1 MGSPG
6 PQGEGTRF
14 RCSASR
20 TVCPGPAPHPLPAA
34 DLPHGLQTCS
44 QGSGGHLLL
53 KGAADGVCLM
63 CSVHRDVSL
72 LALYR
77 LHFPALQGLTTMC
90 QSAKPAP
97 GIFNH
102 LLSNYNTQCL

>member
-6 PQGEGTRF
+6 PQGERTRF

-34 DLPHGLQTCS
+34 DLTHGLQTCS
-44 QGSGGHLLL
+44 RGSGGHLLL
-53 KGAADGVCLM
+53 NGAADGVCLM

-72 LALYR
+72 LALHR
-77 LHFPALQGLTTMC
+77 LHFPALQGLTAMC
-90 QSAKPAP
+90 QSSKPAP